1 MNEQKTDQVAF
12 LQKKHAARKILASKG
27 VLKRAGVNNFDH
39 YTYFTEAQYK
49 HLFTQIFTD
58 VGLEFHV
65 TKQAVTAFEVG
76 EKNAQGRRI
85 ELDIKL
91 TDIDTGYTETTH
103 FTGEGFDRSDKALY
117 KAYTGCIKSYFATN
131 FLVPT
136 GDEPEQNSSTQKA
149 APTVEKGTITPKQL
163 EILTTEIPTTT
174 LKRALTAYKKTIP
187 DQLTM
192 QEASAI
198 ITKHARRNR

>member
-91 TDIDTGYTETTH
+91 TDIDTGYTETAH

-136 GDEPEQNSSTQKA
+136 GDEPEKPQQERET
-149 APTVEKGTITPKQL
+149 PKGTVTPKQL
-163 EILTTEIPTTT
+163 EILTTEIPATT

-198 ITKHARRNR
+198 ITKHARRNK